1 MWAAAG
7 ALLSACTG
15 AIGAPQES
23 PDFAGGTLKGASP
36 SGSGSVGSN
45 GASSS
50 GKTSTT
56 GANGTTT
63 PAGSTA
69 APGSTTDDGD
79 SVGGTTITC
88 TTPDVGPSPLRRLT
102 HAEYNNAVADLLGD
116 KTQPASAFA
125 IDTMEGLFDNSADT
139 QTIPTL
145 LADQYLDAAT
155 ALATAADV
163 PTVAGCDPKAGGAT
177 CVKTFLEKFGRRA
190 YRRPLTSQEESS
202 LTSLYTTT
210 TAASDATTGVR
221 ATIAAMLASPNF
233 LFRPEF
239 GTATG
244 ATIKGTTK
252 VTPYELAGRLA
263 SLIWAS
269 VPDDILMD
277 AAQSGKLVTKADV
290 ATQAQRM
297 LADPRAR
304 PAIATFY
311 DQWLGLSILDTTTK
325 SAQAYPT
332 YNDALRDSMREE
344 TRRFVANVVWN
355 DDAKLSTLLTAD
367 YTFVNAPLAAL
378 YGVKGPADAATYQQV
393 NLDPTQRAGVI
404 TEASMLTGY
413 ARPDES
419 SPIKRGKWLR
429 VRILCQ
435 DLPDPP
441 ANVPQLPAPM
451 PGVSNRDAIAMH
463 VSNPACSGCHNLID
477 GLGFG
482 LEQYDGIGQFR
493 TMDQGVAVDSSGD
506 INNTTDINEAFNGGA
521 QLAALLASSDQ
532 VRDCAPTQWFR
543 YSMGRREEDA
553 DSCSLKSVRDAF
565 ASTGGDLKELMVALT
580 QTDVFM
586 NYRQPE

>member
-1 MWAAAG
+1 
-7 ALLSACTG
+7 
-15 AIGAPQES
+15 
-23 PDFAGGTLKGASP
+23 
-36 SGSGSVGSN
+36 
-45 GASSS
+45 
-50 GKTSTT
+50 
-56 GANGTTT
+56 
-63 PAGSTA
+63 
-69 APGSTTDDGD
+69 
-79 SVGGTTITC
+79 
-88 TTPDVGPSPLRRLT
+88 
-102 HAEYNNAVADLLGD
+102 
-116 KTQPASAFA
+116 
-125 IDTMEGLFDNSADT
+125 
-139 QTIPTL
+139 
-145 LADQYLDAAT
+145 
-155 ALATAADV
+155 
-163 PTVAGCDPKAGGAT
+163 
-177 CVKTFLEKFGRRA
+177 
-190 YRRPLTSQEESS
+190 
-202 LTSLYTTT
+202 
-210 TAASDATTGVR
+210 
-221 ATIAAMLASPNF
+221 
-233 LFRPEF
+233 
-239 GTATG
+239 
-244 ATIKGTTK
+244 
-252 VTPYELAGRLA
+252 
-263 SLIWAS
+263 
-269 VPDDILMD
+269 MD
-277 AAQSGKLVTKADV
+277 AAQNGKLATKDDVT
-290 ATQAQRM
+290 TQAQRM

-304 PAIATFY
+304 PAIAAFY

-325 SAQAYPT
+325 DAQAYPT

-344 TRRFVANVVWN
+344 TRRFVSNVLWN

-367 YTFVNAPLAAL
+367 YTFVNAPLATL

-413 ARPDES
+413 ARPNES

-463 VSNPACSGCHNLID
+463 VNNPACSGCHNLID

-482 LEQYDGIGQFR
+482 LEQYDGIGQLR
-493 TMDQGVAVDSSGD
+493 TMDQGVPVDTSGD
-506 INNTTDINEAFNGGA
+506 INNTTDINESFNGGA